1 MIGHP
6 VRRQEISP
14 PGARRQM
21 AARDRPSEAVDDILP
36 AQAEMTAGPAPV
48 TATVQEVTA
57 GAARTFRSW

>member
-1 MIGHP
+1 
-6 VRRQEISP
+6 
-14 PGARRQM
+14 M